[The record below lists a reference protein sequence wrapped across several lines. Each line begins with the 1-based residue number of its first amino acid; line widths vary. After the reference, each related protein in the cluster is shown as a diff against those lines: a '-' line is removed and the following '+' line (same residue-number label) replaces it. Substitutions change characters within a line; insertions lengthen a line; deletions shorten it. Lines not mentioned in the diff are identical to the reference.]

1 MPLRADF
8 PELSCFTLKLHPI
21 QHPFQCSWDTN
32 PCHRSYH
39 RPRMSIKK
47 AALHLAS
54 FFKGPLWLLMCRGTL
69 LRKPSHFA
77 LPIVCVTGICH
88 REVKESPG
96 KTMLT
101 ATISSELR
109 FSIFFQKLHC
119 HAAASQK
126 RRPGASY
133 QSAIYTF
140 FFFHFSIVLSITPS
154 LRLIYFPAVADS
166 SLPERRCLS
175 QCV

>member
-21 QHPFQCSWDTN
+21 QQPFQCSWDTN

-88 REVKESPG
+88 REVKESPV
-96 KTMLT
+96 KTILT
-101 ATISSELR
+101 ATVSSELR
-109 FSIFFQKLHC
+109 FSIFFQKPHC
-119 HAAASQK
+119 NATASQK
-126 RRPGASY
+126 GDPGPATN
-133 QSAIYTF
+133 QPFALF
-140 FFFHFSIVLSITPS
+140 FSFTSVLCFLLLHHCGLFI
-154 LRLIYFPAVADS
+154 F
-166 SLPERRCLS
+166 
-175 QCV
+175 QQ